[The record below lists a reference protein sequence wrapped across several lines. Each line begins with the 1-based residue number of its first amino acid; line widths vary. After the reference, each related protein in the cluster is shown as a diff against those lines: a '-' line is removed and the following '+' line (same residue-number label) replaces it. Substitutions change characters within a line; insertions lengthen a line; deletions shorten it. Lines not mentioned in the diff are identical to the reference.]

1 MNRLRARPSAS
12 GAVLLA
18 ALCGLVS
25 APPARAEE
33 DVLKVAP
40 PPGKALVFIVRGER
54 EAVPARVP
62 VLVNLVPV
70 GKLAN
75 RTFVTAT
82 VNPGTTHLRI
92 GDRVLT
98 ILSFRAAAN
107 HSYFVRI
114 EAIGGVRPVRTEAR
128 VVNESEGRR
137 LLAQSRFVEVAPA
150 ATVAA
155 ARSRQPTQAAEPVAG
170 PPAAPL
176 RSSISPEPART
187 SGFALIAYGGA
198 FKMANGNQVIAGL
211 SSTYDVTSN
220 SVFGVEAEWRSKGG
234 IALGGEVFH
243 YENDLVATGIPSA
256 RQEVLATMVNGK
268 YYFRLGNWF
277 FPFVGAGGGY
287 ARATFSEGLTGKT
300 QGPAY
305 QGLAGLEFRFKQIGF
320 YVQYKYLASTTGDP
334 GKQVK
339 VGGSGIV
346 AGVSLVF

>member
-1 MNRLRARPSAS
+1 MNRLRMRPSAS
-12 GAVLLA
+12 GAVLLT

-33 DVLKVAP
+33 DVLKVSP

-54 EAVPARVP
+54 EAVSARVP

-70 GKLAN
+70 GELAN

-82 VNPGTTHLRI
+82 VNPGKTHLRI

-107 HSYFVRI
+107 HSYFVRV

-137 LLAQSRFVEVAPA
+137 LLAQSRFVGAAPA
-150 ATVAA
+150 AIVAA
-155 ARSRQPTQAAEPVAG
+155 PRSRQPTQATDAG
-170 PPAAPL
+170 PPAAPG
-176 RSSISPEPART
+176 RISVSSEPAPA
-187 SGFALIAYGGA
+187 SAFALIAYGGA
-198 FKMANGNQVIAGL
+198 FKIANGNQVVAGL
-211 SSTYDVTSN
+211 ATTYDVNSN

-243 YENDLVATGIPSA
+243 YENDLVATGIPSG
-256 RQEVLATMVNGK
+256 RQEVLAAMMNGK
-268 YYFRLGNWF
+268 YYFHLGNGF
-277 FPFVGAGGGY
+277 FPFVGAGLGY
-287 ARATFSEGLTGKT
+287 AKATFSEGFTGKT

-305 QGLAGLEFRFKQIGF
+305 QGLAGLDFRFKQIGF

-346 AGVSLVF
+346 AGVSLAF